1 MTVATAFVTDALYT
15 VVAGSKAGVRGT
27 AVPASLT
34 ARVRRVASF
43 EAGTMVLVTASPEN
57 ESASLPTV
65 SWRAFASLPVVG
77 SV

>member
-43 EAGTMVLVTASPEN
+43 EAGTALVTASPEN